1 MNFFFTFTHLDFKLP
16 VKGARLVVASM
27 WISLL
32 SACASNQPNPQLP
45 QVNKND
51 PSAPIVNQIDS
62 ESAAPESSRSLGSLL
77 AQISKTEGIPLATL
91 EAGFADSKNLPQV
104 RKLVMPGPPGFKKN
118 WTAYR
123 GRFIESVRIK
133 AGTAFIEQNRQY
145 LDQVERETGV
155 PGTVI
160 ASIIGVET
168 IYGRNMGSFKV
179 KDVLSTLAFNYPD
192 TPNRINREALFL
204 DQLKQLILLCWTEA
218 GGSLPAPSQNPAFKS
233 NQFDRC
239 LNQTSSY
246 AGAIGLPQFM
256 PGSIRHFAKDGD
268 GDGIIDLRQSRPD
281 AIASVAHFL
290 RLHGWQPD
298 MPIYF
303 PITETEQNQAAIRR
317 LADGLPD
324 AKHTV
329 QEFID
334 LGILD
339 SRYGDLQAGGVA
351 PQSKALIIDLP
362 LINAQGNDEVRY
374 VVGLENFVSIVQYN
388 RSYFY
393 AQSVAEFAQALGY
406 KNASAIGELSPNRN
420 VKRSSNKAAKPKKPP
435 VKNVQKPKKANV
447 N

>member
-1 MNFFFTFTHLDFKLP
+1 MNFFLIIPSIGSCITNRGICLLLTSI
-16 VKGARLVVASM
+16 A
-27 WISLL
+27 IILL
-32 SACASNQPNPQLP
+32 SACALAPPSTEATLP
-45 QVNKND
+45 SKTVPD
-51 PSAPIVNQIDS
+51 TSIVNQVDG
-62 ESAAPESSRSLGSLL
+62 EAAERQLSQNLQAMLVL
-77 AQISKTEGIPLATL
+77 ISKVEGIPIGTL
-91 EAGFADSKNLPQV
+91 EAAFADSKNLAQV
-104 RKLVMPGPPGFKKN
+104 RKLVLPGPPGFRKN
-118 WTAYR
+118 WAAYR
-123 GRFIESVRIK
+123 GRFIEPVRIK
-133 AGTAFIEQNRQY
+133 AGLAFIEQNRAY

-192 TPNRINREALFL
+192 TPNRVSREALFQ
-204 DQLKQLILLCWTEA
+204 DQLKQLILLCWAES
-218 GGSLPAPSQNPAFKS
+218 GGNTPRSTKNPSIKANA
-233 NQFDRC
+233 FDRC

-256 PGSIRHFAKDGD
+256 PGSIRNFAKDGD
-268 GDGIIDLRQSRPD
+268 GDGVIDLRQSRPD
-281 AIASVAHFL
+281 AIASVARFL
-290 RLHGWQPD
+290 RMHGWQPG

-339 SRYGDLQAGGVA
+339 SRYGDLQVGGVA

-362 LINAQGNDEVRY
+362 FVNAQGNDEVRY
-374 VVGLENFVSIVQYN
+374 VIGLENFISIVQYN

-393 AQSVAEFAQALGY
+393 AQSVAEFAQELGY
-406 KNASAIGELSPNRN
+406 DNHSAGFKTPTTPSTKSKKP
-420 VKRSSNKAAKPKKPP
+420 AARKTQKPKKP
-435 VKNVQKPKKANV
+435 KV

>member
-1 MNFFFTFTHLDFKLP
+1 MNFFFTFTHPDCSLS
-16 VKGARLVVASM
+16 VRGSRLVLASI
-27 WISLL
+27 WIALL
-32 SACASNQPNPQLP
+32 SACASNPPNPQVPL
-45 QVNKND
+45 VNKND
-51 PSAPIVNQIDS
+51 PLAPIVNQIDR
-62 ESAAPESSRSLGSLL
+62 ESPPVELNRSLDSLL
-77 AQISKTEGIPLATL
+77 AQISKTEGIPLAVL
-91 EAGFADSKNLPQV
+91 ESAFVDSKNLPQV

-118 WTAYR
+118 WIAYR
-123 GRFIESVRIK
+123 GRFIEPARIR
-133 AGTAFIEQNRQY
+133 AGEAFIEQNRAY

-192 TPNRINREALFL
+192 TPNRVSREALFL

-218 GGSLPAPSQNPAFKS
+218 GGSLPSSSLNPAFKS

-281 AIASVAHFL
+281 AIASVARFL
-290 RLHGWQPD
+290 RMHGWQPG

-303 PITETEQNQAAIRR
+303 PITETENNQAAIKR
-317 LADGLPD
+317 LADGMPD

-374 VVGLENFVSIVQYN
+374 VIGLENFVSIVQYN

-406 KNASAIGELSPNRN
+406 NNASAVGGLPPNPN

-435 VKNVQKPKKANV
+435 VKNVQKPKKANL

>member
-1 MNFFFTFTHLDFKLP
+1 MNLILIIPRIGFNVTNRGICLL
-16 VKGARLVVASM
+16 LVSIA
-27 WISLL
+27 IALL
-32 SACASNQPNPQLP
+32 SACASAP
-45 QVNKND
+45 
-51 PSAPIVNQIDS
+51 PSREATPPSKTVPDTSIVNQV
-62 ESAAPESSRSLGSLL
+62 SAEAAERQLSQNLQAMLVH
-77 AQISKTEGIPLATL
+77 ISKAEGIPLSSL
-91 EAGFADSKNLPQV
+91 EAAFADSKNLAQV
-104 RKLVMPGPPGFKKN
+104 RKLVLPGPPGFRKN
-118 WTAYR
+118 WVAYR
-123 GRFIESVRIK
+123 GRFIEPVRTK
-133 AGTAFIEQNRQY
+133 AGLAFIEQNRPY

-192 TPNRINREALFL
+192 TPNRVSREALFQ
-204 DQLKQLILLCWTEA
+204 DQLKQLILLCWAEA
-218 GGSLPAPSQNPAFKS
+218 GGSLPAGSKNPIFKS
-233 NQFDRC
+233 GQFDRC

-256 PGSIRHFAKDGD
+256 PGSIRNFAKDGD
-268 GDGIIDLRQSRPD
+268 GDGVIDLRQSRPD
-281 AIASVAHFL
+281 AIASVARFL
-290 RLHGWQPD
+290 RMHGWQPG

-329 QEFID
+329 QEFIE

-362 LINAQGNDEVRY
+362 FINAQGNDEVRY

-393 AQSVAEFAQALGY
+393 AQSVAEFAEALGY
-406 KNASAIGELSPNRN
+406 DNHSAAFKTPATPST
-420 VKRSSNKAAKPKKPP
+420 KAKKPAAKKTQKPKKP
-435 VKNVQKPKKANV
+435 KV

>member
-1 MNFFFTFTHLDFKLP
+1 MNLFLIFPLIGSYFSNRGICLLL
-16 VKGARLVVASM
+16 ASVA
-27 WISLL
+27 IALL
-32 SACASNQPNPQLP
+32 SACASVPSNSEVTQSS
-45 QVNKND
+45 KTD
-51 PSAPIVNQIDS
+51 PDTSIVNQVGG
-62 ESAAPESSRSLGSLL
+62 EAAEQQRSQNLQAMLL
-77 AQISKTEGIPLATL
+77 QISKTEGIPLAPL
-91 EAGFADSKNLPQV
+91 ETAFADSKNLAQV
-104 RKLVMPGPPGFKKN
+104 RKLVLPAPSGFKKN
-118 WTAYR
+118 WVAYR
-123 GRFIESVRIK
+123 GRFIEPVRIK
-133 AGTAFIEQNRQY
+133 AGMAFIEQNRPY
-145 LDQVERETGV
+145 LEQVERETGV

-192 TPNRINREALFL
+192 TPNRTSREALFQ
-204 DQLKQLILLCWTEA
+204 DQLKQLILLCWAEA
-218 GGSLPAPSQNPAFKS
+218 GGNSTQSTKSPSPKVNA
-233 NQFDRC
+233 FDRC

-268 GDGIIDLRQSRPD
+268 GDGVIDLRQSRPD
-281 AIASVAHFL
+281 AIASVARFL
-290 RLHGWQPD
+290 RMHGWQPG

-362 LINAQGNDEVRY
+362 LINAQGNDAVRY

-393 AQSVAEFAQALGY
+393 AQSVAEFAEALGY
-406 KNASAIGELSPNRN
+406 DNQSAAFKTPTAPTT
-420 VKRSSNKAAKPKKPP
+420 KTKKPAAKKAQKPKKPR
-435 VKNVQKPKKANV
+435 AN
-447 N
+447 

>member
-1 MNFFFTFTHLDFKLP
+1 MNLILIIP
-16 VKGARLVVASM
+16 RIGSCISNRGICLLLAS
-27 WISLL
+27 IAIAIL
-32 SACASNQPNPQLP
+32 SACASAPPDSEATLP
-45 QVNKND
+45 SKTVPD
-51 PSAPIVNQIDS
+51 TSIVNQVGG
-62 ESAAPESSRSLGSLL
+62 ETAEQQSSQNLQVMLVE
-77 AQISKTEGIPLATL
+77 ISKAEGIPLSTL
-91 EAGFADSKNLPQV
+91 ETAFADSKNLAQV

-123 GRFIESVRIK
+123 GRFIEPFRIK
-133 AGTAFIEQNRQY
+133 AGMAFIEQNRTY
-145 LDQVERETGV
+145 LDHVERETGV

-192 TPNRINREALFL
+192 TPNRANREVLFQ
-204 DQLKQLILLCWTEA
+204 DQLKQLILLCWAEA
-218 GGSLPAPSQNPAFKS
+218 SGNSTRSTKSASIKTNAFE
-233 NQFDRC
+233 RC

-256 PGSIRHFAKDGD
+256 PGSIRNFAKDGD
-268 GDGIIDLRQSRPD
+268 GDGVIDLRQSRPD
-281 AIASVAHFL
+281 AIASVARFL
-290 RLHGWQPD
+290 RMHGWQPG

-339 SRYGDLQAGGVA
+339 SRYGDLQTGGVA

-362 LINAQGNDEVRY
+362 FINAQGNDEVRY
-374 VVGLENFVSIVQYN
+374 VVGLENFLSIVQYN

-393 AQSVAEFAQALGY
+393 AQSVAEFAEALGY
-406 KNASAIGELSPNRN
+406 DNQSVAPKTPATPTTKTKKSAA
-420 VKRSSNKAAKPKKPP
+420 KKTQKPKKP
-435 VKNVQKPKKANV
+435 KAN
-447 N
+447 